1 MIIRNG
7 ILSTVRSK
15 GKTVLFT
22 LLIFVLTLSLGL
34 GLGLWSYCTL
44 TLQSME
50 ETYTS
55 IAVVEYMGDQYPE
68 EYVADE
74 AAREALNQL
83 GDIDQVPGV
92 ELWETT
98 SWGMA
103 LTDGYQRRGSTVPY
117 ENQLVVAVF
126 NLVAKQEQV
135 WGVLPSNDLPDNY
148 LLFLNANNSAATV
161 KLGSEMWEN
170 IPFLDLS
177 TETVDTENLPDVYC
191 TMGTRITLVDETRG
205 VNKDISFLFEQGNY
219 FSYNAETEELSGLYM
234 ADMGYI
240 GIIGENLYSYEG
252 KSGVAIQIDPGD
264 SGFVPEKDVR
274 YKSEA
279 KRS

>member
-74 AAREALNQL
+74 AAREFPVWSCGRPPA
-83 GDIDQVPGV
+83 GVWHFRMDTSGGVVPCPMRTN
-92 ELWETT
+92 W
-98 SWGMA
+98 
-103 LTDGYQRRGSTVPY
+103 
-117 ENQLVVAVF
+117 
-126 NLVAKQEQV
+126 
-135 WGVLPSNDLPDNY
+135 
-148 LLFLNANNSAATV
+148 
-161 KLGSEMWEN
+161 
-170 IPFLDLS
+170 
-177 TETVDTENLPDVYC
+177 
-191 TMGTRITLVDETRG
+191 
-205 VNKDISFLFEQGNY
+205 
-219 FSYNAETEELSGLYM
+219 
-234 ADMGYI
+234 
-240 GIIGENLYSYEG
+240 
-252 KSGVAIQIDPGD
+252 
-264 SGFVPEKDVR
+264 
-274 YKSEA
+274 
-279 KRS
+279 

>member
-22 LLIFVLTLSLGL
+22 LLIFVLTMSLGL

-161 KLGSEMWEN
+161 KLGSEMW
-170 IPFLDLS
+170 
-177 TETVDTENLPDVYC
+177 
-191 TMGTRITLVDETRG
+191 
-205 VNKDISFLFEQGNY
+205 
-219 FSYNAETEELSGLYM
+219 
-234 ADMGYI
+234 
-240 GIIGENLYSYEG
+240 
-252 KSGVAIQIDPGD
+252 
-264 SGFVPEKDVR
+264 
-274 YKSEA
+274 
-279 KRS
+279 

>member
-83 GDIDQVPGV
+83 GDIAQVPGV

-103 LTDGYQRRGSTVPY
+103 LTDGYQRRG
-117 ENQLVVAVF
+117 
-126 NLVAKQEQV
+126 
-135 WGVLPSNDLPDNY
+135 G
-148 LLFLNANNSAATV
+148 AA
-161 KLGSEMWEN
+161 
-170 IPFLDLS
+170 
-177 TETVDTENLPDVYC
+177 
-191 TMGTRITLVDETRG
+191 
-205 VNKDISFLFEQGNY
+205 
-219 FSYNAETEELSGLYM
+219 A
-234 ADMGYI
+234 
-240 GIIGENLYSYEG
+240 
-252 KSGVAIQIDPGD
+252 
-264 SGFVPEKDVR
+264 
-274 YKSEA
+274 
-279 KRS
+279 